1 MDHRASE
8 RSDVGA
14 GINAENAGDQGRN
27 PAAMTATYSFVAASF
42 AARTMADQVMAT
54 L

>member
-14 GINAENAGDQGRN
+14 GINAENAGDLGRN
-27 PAAMTATYSFVAASF
+27 PAAMITAHSFVAASF
-42 AARTMADQVMAT
+42 PARTMADQVMAT